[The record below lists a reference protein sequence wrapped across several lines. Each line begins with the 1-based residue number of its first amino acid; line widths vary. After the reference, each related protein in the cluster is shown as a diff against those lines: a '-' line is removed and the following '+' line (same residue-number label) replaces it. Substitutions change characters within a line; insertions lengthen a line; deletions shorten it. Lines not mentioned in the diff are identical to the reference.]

1 MMPNDLLQLVK
12 VRRSVPGDAP
22 AVVAA
27 IEAVCAE
34 GIYFQTDAFIP
45 DRHWEAVLYRL
56 ESVPQHLLAVAEL
69 EGEIIGTV
77 RLFAG
82 MCGSKDQHVAEL
94 GIFVLPP
101 YREQGV
107 GKRLM
112 TYALD
117 WAAGQDLLKITLSVF
132 ATNQRAIHMYE
143 QFGFVLEGK
152 RKMQYNVGGEH
163 VDEILMAKFLT
174 R

>member
-12 VRRSVPGDAP
+12 VRRSVPSDAP
-22 AVVAA
+22 AVISA

-45 DRHWEAVLYRL
+45 DRHWKAVLYRS
-56 ESVPQHLLAVAEL
+56 ESAPQHLLAVAEL
-69 EGEIIGTV
+69 RGEIIGTV

-82 MCGSKDQHVAEL
+82 MCGFKDRHVAEL

-101 YREQGV
+101 YRGHGI
-107 GKRLM
+107 GKLLM
-112 TYALD
+112 AYALD
-117 WAAGQDLLKITLSVF
+117 WAASQDLQKIMLNVF
-132 ATNQRAIHMYE
+132 ATNHRAIHMYE
-143 QFGFVLEGK
+143 RFGFVLEGK
-152 RKMQYNVGGEH
+152 RKMQYNIGGEY